1 MRLYCL
7 AENIGQPKDFDVMA
21 HRDLNAYK
29 VQHDSVRDE
38 FKKQATSWGK
48 NEISPHL
55 QWVVDRLSF
64 APRLEVLDVA
74 AGTGLLSRAISPHVK
89 RVVAVDITPEMLAQ
103 GQSEADRLGIT
114 NVEFQQ
120 GAAEALPYATASFD
134 MVVTRFSVHHFK
146 SPEVAIREMCRV
158 CRREGTLVVIDIVSY
173 EDDELAARY
182 NNVERLRDSSHT
194 QALSPSGLKKIM
206 EDAGA
211 KILNYYS
218 REVENRVDDWLEF
231 THTEENRRRQILE
244 LMQSE
249 LEGGAET
256 GMRPFFTE
264 NRLMFMHTWG
274 IVIGEKG

>member
-1 MRLYCL
+1 
-7 AENIGQPKDFDVMA
+7 MA
-21 HRDLNAYK
+21 DRDLNAYK
-29 VQHDSVRDE
+29 AQHDSIREE
-38 FKKQATSWGK
+38 FKKQAGSWGK

-55 QWVVDRLSF
+55 QWVVDRLTL
-64 APRLEVLDVA
+64 PPHVEVLDIA
-74 AGTGLLSRAISPHVK
+74 AGTGLLSRAISPRVK

-103 GQSEADRLGIT
+103 GQREADRQGIT
-114 NVEFQQ
+114 NVSFEQ
-120 GAAEALPYATASFD
+120 GAAEALPYPTASFD

-146 SPEVAIREMCRV
+146 SPEAVIREMCRV
-158 CRREGTLVVIDIVSY
+158 CRHGGTLVVIDIVSS
-173 EDDELAARY
+173 EDEKLAGRY
-182 NNVERLRDSSHT
+182 NYVERLRDPSHT
-194 QALSPSGLKKIM
+194 RALSPSGLKKII

-218 REVENRVDDWLEF
+218 REVENGVDDWLEF

-264 NRLMFMHTWG
+264 DKLMFMHTWG
-274 IVIGEKG
+274 IVLGEKR